1 MGILMEIQV
10 KKMKGAMLTILE
22 RNFSKLIQLLS
33 FQTEE
38 QLQSRTKKTMGMVRN
53 LPEILFARKIG

>member
-1 MGILMEIQV
+1 MEIQV